1 MKQTLEQLKRIV
13 LDLKH
18 YFEKSLPL
26 ILIGVALGYA
36 FANHLETQRAEPV
49 EIGFATVEDM
59 SFLVQELKECKDN
72 TLDGSYQMI
81 LGKGDIIDL
90 VLMISVIGLAIGISV
105 GLEMLFDWYIRY

>member
-1 MKQTLEQLKRIV
+1 MKQTIEQLKRIV

-49 EIGFATVEDM
+49 EVGFATVEDM
-59 SFLVQELKECKDN
+59 SFLISELEDCRDN
-72 TLDGSYQMI
+72 AGTLDGSY
-81 LGKGDIIDL
+81 
-90 VLMISVIGLAIGISV
+90 
-105 GLEMLFDWYIRY
+105 